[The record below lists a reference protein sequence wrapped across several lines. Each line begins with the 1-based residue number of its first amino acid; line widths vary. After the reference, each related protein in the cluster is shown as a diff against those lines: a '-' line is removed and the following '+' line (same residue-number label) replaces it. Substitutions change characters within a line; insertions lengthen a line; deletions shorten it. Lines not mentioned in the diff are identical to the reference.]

1 MEGQGARIPD
11 TNSTDEPQTNL
22 SVGGPLSSAVWRSTC
37 SNPAEPARVL
47 GVQPHPLRIAFG
59 SDPTARKGIK
69 VKSIKKPPTVTFS
82 NGKSVDVGLRPE
94 IGYNVCH
101 FGILIPFMIWYICLV
116 RRHGPEWF
124 RSGKWLRPGK
134 SITED

>member
-22 SVGGPLSSAVWRSTC
+22 SVGGPRSAAVWRSTLVILP
-37 SNPAEPARVL
+37 SLPGFWVYN
-47 GVQPHPLRIAFG
+47 HIPLRIAFG

-82 NGKSVDVGLRPE
+82 NGKSVDVGLRPA